1 MSVVIA
7 DATNCITITI
17 DGVTYWTLPK
27 RETVLE
33 VAGTQLDFRNSG
45 VYLESI
51 EYADVSSPAT
61 ANVEALR
68 TAVNNFLI
76 T

>member
-1 MSVVIA
+1 MSVQIA
-7 DATNCITITI
+7 DATNFITITI
-17 DGVTYWTLPK
+17 DGIVYWTLPK
-27 RETVLE
+27 RETILE
-33 VAGTQLDFRNSG
+33 VAGTQLDF
-45 VYLESI
+45 LESI

>member
-1 MSVVIA
+1 MSVQIA
-7 DATNCITITI
+7 DATNFITITI
-17 DGVTYWTLPK
+17 DGIVYWTLPK
-27 RETVLE
+27 RETILE

-51 EYADVSSPAT
+51 EYADVSSPAM